1 MRKPIVTETRPMGGE
16 HPAMP
21 FLWEFA
27 EQANA
32 TIPFPG
38 EYDDQLDVWSA
49 VEGKARQPLVAIA
62 RSLMATQTFTFV
74 QAESTDKD

>member
-1 MRKPIVTETRPMGGE
+1 MRKPIVIATRPMDGE
-16 HPAMP
+16 PPATV

-27 EQANA
+27 EQAHTA
-32 TIPFPG
+32 MPFPG
-38 EYDDQLDVWSA
+38 EYDEQLDVWSA
-49 VEGKARQPLVAIA
+49 IEGKVRRPLAAIA